1 MTGLQ
6 AALDGK
12 QVKGD
17 YATSKALT
25 DGLAGKANA
34 SHTHTIANVTG
45 LQAALDGKQPKGSY
59 ATTTA
64 LTDGLAGKANTA
76 HTHTVANVTGLQDA
90 LNGKLS
96 VATFEGFVDYG
107 DLGTP

>member
-1 MTGLQ
+1 MNFIKNKPDLST
-6 AALDGK
+6 
-12 QVKGD
+12 
-17 YATSKALT
+17 YATATALST
-25 DGLAGKANA
+25 GLAGKANKA
-34 SHTHTIANVTG
+34 HTHAVDDVTG
-45 LQAALDGKQPKGSY
+45 LQTALDGKQPKGDY

-76 HTHTVANVTGLQDA
+76 HTHTIADVTGLQDA

-107 DLGTP
+107 DLDTP

>member
-1 MTGLQ
+1 MTDLQ
-6 AALDGK
+6 TALDGK

-25 DGLAGKANA
+25 DGLAGKANTA
-34 SHTHTIANVTG
+34 HTHTIANVT
-45 LQAALDGKQPKGSY
+45 D
-59 ATTTA
+59 
-64 LTDGLAGKANTA
+64 
-76 HTHTVANVTGLQDA
+76 LQDA